1 MLFKRGL
8 FGPTRRFSSTYPL
21 VLPIKIDYVVR
32 LSQFSIK
39 AECLQLKVPLQTT
52 TYEKRALTLL
62 VSAPA
67 VYPCQLLMQPDC
79 QTHSEWRNNTP
90 PTSNHWEST
99 HYCSFSNYSFS
110 IAFALESQD
119 FSFSP
124 QISTFKTYIQNYSM
138 IFAPVN
144 KILTAGLW
152 QRSSK
157 AD

>member
-1 MLFKRGL
+1 MLSVYLNSQSKRSA
-8 FGPTRRFSSTYPL
+8 FNSKFRCKTPHT
-21 VLPIKIDYVVR
+21 
-32 LSQFSIK
+32 QFAAKHHIHN
-39 AECLQLKVPLQTT
+39 PLQTT

-67 VYPCQLLMQPDC
+67 VYPCQLLLQADC

-90 PTSNHWEST
+90 PTSNRWEST

-110 IAFALESQD
+110 IAITREYQD

-138 IFAPVN
+138 IFAPIN
-144 KILTAGLW
+144 KILTAGL
-152 QRSSK
+152 
-157 AD
+157 

>member
-8 FGPTRRFSSTYPL
+8 FGLTRRFSSTYPL

-39 AECLQLKVPLQTT
+39 AECLQLKVPLQNT

-67 VYPCQLLMQPDC
+67 IKPHQLLLQPDG
-79 QTHSEWRNNTP
+79 QTHTEWRNNTP
-90 PTSNHWEST
+90 PHRSNYWGST
-99 HYCSFSNYSFS
+99 HYCSFSDYSFS
-110 IAFALESQD
+110 IAITWEYQNVF
-119 FSFSP
+119 FSA

-144 KILTAGLW
+144 KILTPGL
-152 QRSSK
+152 
-157 AD
+157 